1 MNRRVFLK
9 AGAAAAA
16 LPIVSSARGLAW
28 MRAPSEVAVDPA
40 ALQQLLDES
49 AASLGI
55 VGAQLAVFDGEAVH
69 EVATGLAVRER
80 RQAVT
85 TDTLF
90 QIGSTTKVFNAAVVM
105 ALVDEGDARPRR
117 TRWQLPRRWGRSRAT
132 TLRST

>member
-69 EVATGLAVRER
+69 EFATGLAVRER
-80 RQAVT
+80 QQAVT
-85 TDTLF
+85 HDTLF
-90 QIGSTTKVFNAAVVM
+90 QIGSTTQGLQRGRRHGARRR
-105 ALVDEGDARPRR
+105 GRTRPRR
-117 TRWQLPRRWGRSRAT
+117 TRWGATSTARR
-132 TLRST
+132 